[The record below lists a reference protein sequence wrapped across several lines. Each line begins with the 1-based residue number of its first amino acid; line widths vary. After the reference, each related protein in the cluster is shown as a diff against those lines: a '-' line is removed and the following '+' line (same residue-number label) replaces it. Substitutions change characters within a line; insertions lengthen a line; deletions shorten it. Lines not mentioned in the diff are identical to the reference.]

1 MRPEPQTKD
10 HRRGGAGPEVPKEIK
25 AYDIDFNW
33 GPGGPNGFP
42 KPGLWT
48 DADPAAH
55 VAWYKSIG
63 CNVIQGF
70 CVSCNGYA
78 WFKNGVVPEQPGLKA
93 TRVDFRSPR
102 AWEPRV
108 EPQAW

>member
-1 MRPEPQTKD
+1 MKATYLVISIALAAVAQAEPMPAQLKGD
-10 HRRGGAGPEVPKEIK
+10 EPIK

-33 GPGGPNGFP
+33 GPGGPNAFP
-42 KPGLWT
+42 KPGLWA

-63 CNVIQGF
+63 CNVIQSF

-78 WFKNGVVPEQPGLKA
+78 WYKELGQK
-93 TRVDFRSPR
+93 
-102 AWEPRV
+102 
-108 EPQAW
+108 